1 LRTPEPMSMGFW
13 NAMMN
18 RSKSPGIC
26 GESRIRYYLCKLIVA
41 GEFATARPLITL
53 SSSIGRFVM
62 IVLSE
67 DVVKL
72 AQSILLTWLIDASIV
87 VGGMAL
93 VIRVVFPD
101 VEAWIEGTKGHA
113 DA

>member
-1 LRTPEPMSMGFW
+1 
-13 NAMMN
+13 
-18 RSKSPGIC
+18 
-26 GESRIRYYLCKLIVA
+26 V
-41 GEFATARPLITL
+41 
-53 SSSIGRFVM
+53 

-72 AQSILLTWLIDASIV
+72 AQSILLAWLISASIV
-87 VGGMAL
+87 AGGML
-93 VIRVVFPD
+93 LMIRVVFPD

>member
-1 LRTPEPMSMGFW
+1 
-13 NAMMN
+13 
-18 RSKSPGIC
+18 
-26 GESRIRYYLCKLIVA
+26 V
-41 GEFATARPLITL
+41 
-53 SSSIGRFVM
+53 

-72 AQSILLTWLIDASIV
+72 AQSILTAWLVYASIV
-87 VGGMAL
+87 VGGMVL
-93 VIRVVFPD
+93 MIRVVFPD